1 MLWIGF
7 SQLHCLPSFEL
18 RFKSLEDLVS
28 SRRTDCPTRQ
38 WPFFKCVRSPWHLG
52 RCTQSHDPL
61 SPATSKWTR
70 HDKARNSS
78 TERKESSKQPS
89 IPMNPFSWRHMYI
102 HIYMLILTDVDVG
115 NWKKHPS
122 YWSIHST
129 MWTISRGIFVDQCG
143 RTPSTLT
150 GSPSEATRCCGGK
163 STIPTSLGKTIG
175 LA

>member
-18 RFKSLEDLVS
+18 TFKSLEDLVF
-28 SRRTDCPTRQ
+28 SRRTDCATKQ
-38 WPFFKCVRSPWHLG
+38 WPFFKCVRSPGHLG

-61 SPATSKWTR
+61 SPGHFEGVTKLGR
-70 HDKARNSS
+70 VPLKGKNRPNSQVS
-78 TERKESSKQPS
+78 QWIHFHGGICIHT
-89 IPMNPFSWRHMYI
+89 YI
-102 HIYMLILTDVDVG
+102 NRCWCWIQKT
-115 NWKKHPS
+115 HPS

-129 MWTISRGIFVDQCG
+129 LWTISRGIFVDQCG

-150 GSPSEATRCCGGK
+150 GSPSEATRCCVGK